1 MREAVIVASSR
12 TPLAK
17 SHRGSFNMTRPDDL
31 AAHAIKD
38 VLGKAPRLDPKEV
51 EEVILGC
58 GQPHGP
64 QGHNIARVAA
74 IRAGLSVYTAGSTI
88 NRFCNSGL
96 NAVVQ
101 ACHMVMNEGGDV
113 MIGGGCTIMAGVK
126 IGERSFIAAGAV
138 VTKDV
143 PARSFV
149 VGVPGKIRP
158 LPANL
163 DRPNNRTLTI
173 QPLDLWHPNAP
184 DLDAIDWPPHWGRK
198 FRES

>member
-38 VLGKAPRLDPKEV
+38 VLGKAPRLDPKDV

-58 GQPHGP
+58 GQPHGA

-74 IRAGLSVYTAGSTI
+74 LRAGLSVYTAGSTI

-101 ACHMVMNEGGDV
+101 ACHMVINEGVDV
-113 MIGGGCTIMAGVK
+113 MIGGGVESITMLVRVRSPNTWVMVAYSGVFLVH
-126 IGERSFIAAGAV
+126 GRV
-138 VTKDV
+138 LCRVRDV
-143 PARSFV
+143 AW
-149 VGVPGKIRP
+149 IRV
-158 LPANL
+158 
-163 DRPNNRTLTI
+163 
-173 QPLDLWHPNAP
+173 
-184 DLDAIDWPPHWGRK
+184 
-198 FRES
+198 E